1 MQLVISFL
9 AGLEVPIY
17 LIMVIVG
24 VVYFRKLVMGIEER
38 RSAVFGLE
46 REAAQIK
53 VTTSISVLVLV
64 GLLTIGEFAIATFLA
79 PKLAEQASYAIPT
92 SMATETPTATLDPT
106 MIPTDATQTPTPYP
120 QAQIDG
126 IESTCQAGILEISEP
141 IHDSEVSGVVEIIG
155 SVNTPSMG
163 SYFYDFST
171 MGEPNWQT
179 IAAGNTARVS
189 QSLGF
194 WYTTDLTPGPYLL
207 RLVALDNDGKQTS
220 ACVIVLRVTAE
231 E

>member
-24 VVYFRKLVMGIEER
+24 VIYLRKLIMGLEER

-46 REAAQIK
+46 REAGQRK
-53 VTTSISVLVLV
+53 VTASVSVLMLV

-79 PKLAEQASYAIPT
+79 PKIAEQAIYATPT
-92 SMATETPTATLDPT
+92 AQVTETPIPTLDPT
-106 MIPTDATQTPTPYP
+106 LIPTDATQTPTPYP

-126 IESTCQAGILEISEP
+126 IASNCQAGVLEIAEP
-141 IHDSEVSGVVEIIG
+141 THDSEVIGVVEIIG

-163 SYFYDFST
+163 SYFYDYST

-179 IAAGNTARVS
+179 IAAGSNTRVDE
-189 QSLGF
+189 SLGF
-194 WYTTDLTPGPYLL
+194 WYTNDLVPGPYLL
-207 RLVALDNDGKQTS
+207 RLVALDNEGKQTA
-220 ACVIVLRVTAE
+220 ACVIVVRVIVE

>member
-24 VVYFRKLVMGIEER
+24 VVYLRKLVMGIEER
-38 RSAVFGLE
+38 RTAVFGLE

-53 VTTSISVLVLV
+53 VTRAISILVLI
-64 GLLTIGEFAIATFLA
+64 GILTIAEFAIATFLA
-79 PKLAEQASYAIPT
+79 PQLAEQASYSIPT
-92 SMATETPTATLDPT
+92 STATETPTATLDPT
-106 MIPTDATQTPTPYP
+106 LIPTDATQTPTPYP

-126 IESTCQAGILEISEP
+126 VESACQAGVLEISEP
-141 IHDSEVSGVVEIIG
+141 VHDSEVSGVVEIIG
-155 SVNTPSMG
+155 SVNTPSIG
-163 SYFYDFST
+163 SYFYDYST

-179 IAAGNTARVS
+179 IAAGNTARVN

-194 WYTTDLTPGPYLL
+194 WYTNDLTPGPYLL
-207 RLVALDNDGKQTS
+207 RLVALDNEGKQS
-220 ACVIVLRVTAE
+220 AACVIVLRVIVE

>member
-24 VVYFRKLVMGIEER
+24 VVYLRKLVIGIEER
-38 RSAVFGLE
+38 RTAVFGLE
-46 REAAQIK
+46 REAAQNK
-53 VTTSISVLVLV
+53 VTASVSVLILV
-64 GLLTIGEFAIATFLA
+64 GLLTIGEFALATFLA
-79 PKLAEQASYAIPT
+79 PKLAEQASFATPT
-92 SMATETPTATLDPT
+92 ALVTETPTPTLDPT
-106 MIPTDATQTPTPYP
+106 LIPTDATLTPTPYP

-126 IESTCQAGILEISEP
+126 IDSACQAGVLEISDP
-141 IHDSEVSGVVEIIG
+141 LHDSEVSGVVEIIG

-163 SYFYDFST
+163 SYFYDYST

-179 IAAGNTARVS
+179 IAAGNTIRIDA
-189 QSLGF
+189 SLGF
-194 WYTTDLTPGPYLL
+194 WYTTDLVPGPYLL
-207 RLVALDNDGKQTS
+207 RLVALDNEGKQTA
-220 ACVIVLRVTAE
+220 ACVIVLRVVAE